1 MVRLYHCPQT
11 TSDRVRWLLREL
23 GVDYEPILI
32 NLMVG
37 DHRKPEYL
45 KINPN
50 GLVPALVDG
59 DTVIFESAAIMFYLA
74 EKFGAGTL
82 PPAGTA
88 EKAAFYQWI
97 VFTSTSLDPPAFQ
110 VLLHTA
116 LLPEGKRSAAVAEEN
131 RRKFDDA
138 AGVLEGGLGTR
149 TYLVGDTFTAA
160 DAMVA
165 GALHRAM
172 GLGLLAQ
179 RRALVRY
186 VERLTERPAAPFRK
200 RAAS

>member
-1 MVRLYHCPQT
+1 MVHLYHCPQT

-23 GVDYEPILI
+23 AVDYEPILV

-59 DTVIFESAAIMFYLA
+59 ETVIFESAAIIFYLA
-74 EKFGAGTL
+74 EKFGAKML

-131 RRKFDDA
+131 RRKFDDG
-138 AGVLEGGLGTR
+138 AGVLERGLDTR
-149 TYLVGDTFTAA
+149 QYLVGNTFGAA
-160 DAMVA
+160 DVMVA
-165 GALHRAM
+165 GALQRAL
-172 GLGLLAQ
+172 GLGLLAE
-179 RRALVRY
+179 RPALVRY
-186 VERLTERPAAPFRK
+186 VERLTDRPAAPFGK
-200 RAAS
+200 TRA